1 MKKNLLY
8 LLMLLAMPL
17 TFAACSDDDDDDVI
31 IVDPTFTLDASGD
44 YTGTIS
50 VPMTSNTLE
59 LPITFTVEQGEDST
73 TLSINGSAI
82 TVPST
87 ATETSVELNGEEI
100 DATLTISFISLTVT
114 SLTGTLNNEGVASI
128 TIEATLYNQAVT
140 VEITAQKDGTDDDNS
155 DEDSSS
161 EATLVDV
168 SGEYEGTIDIS
179 LFGQTLASDAITF
192 SVAQGENSTVLSID
206 DYLESLESTIT
217 LEVEIP
223 STAGETTLEL
233 NGDELDLES
242 NIIGIDIVINSIT
255 GTFTAEGEGSFTI
268 EAEAPALYQVV
279 TITVEAQKK

>member
-50 VPMTSNTLE
+50 VPMTSTPLE

-87 ATETSVELNGEEI
+87 ATETSVELNGEEL

-114 SLTGTLNNEGVASI
+114 SLTGTLDNEGVASI
-128 TIEATLYNQAVT
+128 TIEATLYNQTVT

-161 EATLVDV
+161 EATVVDA
-168 SGEYEGTIDIS
+168 SGEYEGTIDI
-179 LFGQTLASDAITF
+179 AISGFSFLTDSVTF
-192 SVAQGENSTVLSID
+192 TVEQGEESTILSID
-206 DYLESLESTIT
+206 SYIEGLGDTIT

-223 STAGETTLEL
+223 STADETTLEL
-233 NGDELDLES
+233 NGDELNQEA
-242 NIIGIDIVINSIT
+242 NIIGIDVVINSIT
-255 GTFTAEGEGSFTI
+255 GTFTAEEGSFTI
-268 EAEAPALYQVV
+268 EAEAPDLYQVV
-279 TITVEAQKK
+279 TITIEAQKK